1 MKQIQQMMQ
10 MENNMIVNST
20 VDALIAEEMVAKEL
34 RIAKEN
40 LQAAEADL
48 IEAEFKYNKLVQF
61 RADYVDRFDNEM
73 QQYIEADAHRGFRS
87 FFSRLD
93 VVIFEQQDLI
103 ASLNR
108 KVKIQRQLVD
118 ECKKKTLSSEQEIPT
133 MSTEAALA

>member
-1 MKQIQQMMQ
+1 
-10 MENNMIVNST
+10 MIVNST

-40 LQAAEADL
+40 LHAAETEL

-61 RADYVDRFDNEM
+61 RAEYVDRFDNEM
-73 QQYIEADAHRGFRS
+73 QQYIEADTHRGFRS

-103 ASLNR
+103 ASLTR

-118 ECKKKTLSSEQEIPT
+118 ESKKKAQGLEQAVPT
-133 MSTEAALA
+133 MSAETAIA

>member
-1 MKQIQQMMQ
+1 

-40 LQAAEADL
+40 LHAAETEL

-61 RADYVDRFDNEM
+61 RAEYVDRFDNEM
-73 QQYIEADAHRGFRS
+73 QQYIEADTHRGFRS

-103 ASLNR
+103 ASLTR

-118 ECKKKTLSSEQEIPT
+118 ESKKKAQGLDQAVPT
-133 MSTEAALA
+133 MSAETAIA